1 MVKPPPLS
9 LSLKRLLEKRRRL
22 VDTQKVDLVRRLFI
36 GIPRRYHHRVYFEL
50 VVQEIEDV
58 LTAFGESE
66 LKKVVLVA
74 TRKPLDGPLYRRDG
88 LVKSSPRGWRTLS
101 WRSFRPSMW
110 MTHENAG
117 GV

>member
-1 MVKPPPLS
+1 MVEPPMLS

-58 LTAFGESE
+58 LDRLRRVGAKEGRVSSDPETPGFG
-66 LKKVVLVA
+66 
-74 TRKPLDGPLYRRDG
+74 RFYRRDG
-88 LVKSSPRGWRTLS
+88 LVKSTLAADGLVMAL
-101 WRSFRPSMW
+101 FQAVDVDDP
-110 MTHENAG
+110 
-117 GV
+117 